1 MSRPLMEELKEKAD
15 SLSMEEDLEL
25 IDHLV
30 HKIRASH
37 ASAPPRRKWSE
48 ICGTAPH
55 PLTGEDA
62 QAWVKRTRQES
73 DSHRDTPWK

>member
-1 MSRPLMEELKEKAD
+1 MGRQLMKELKDKTDA
-15 SLSMEEDLEL
+15 LTMEEDLEL

-30 HKIRASH
+30 HKIRATHGSL
-37 ASAPPRRKWSE
+37 PTRRKWSE

-62 QAWVKRTRQES
+62 QAGVKRNRQES
-73 DSHRDTPWK
+73 DSHRDI